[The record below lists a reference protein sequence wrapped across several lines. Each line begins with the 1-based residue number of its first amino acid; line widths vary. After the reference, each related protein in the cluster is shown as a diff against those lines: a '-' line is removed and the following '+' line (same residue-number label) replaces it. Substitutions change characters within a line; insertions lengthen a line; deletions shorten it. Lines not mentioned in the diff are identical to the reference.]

1 MTRRT
6 LAWALVLLALLAGV
20 GLAWHRIQSRQA
32 TLQAQAAPS
41 AQPALELGRLDV
53 VEVRPREL
61 SFGIPISGALQAV
74 HTAMV
79 KARVPGELRDL
90 TVREGDSVRAG
101 QVIAR
106 IEPLEYSER
115 LRQAERQVEAAQAQ
129 ADIARRQYDNNR
141 ALVDQGFISQT
152 ALDTSAANL
161 AAARANVRAAQAGAE
176 VARKAVADTVL
187 KAPIDG
193 QIAQRLAQPGERVA
207 PEARIVE
214 IVDPRELELEAT
226 VSAAD
231 SLALRLGQ
239 HARLTVEGASGP
251 VQATVVRINPSAQ
264 PGSRS
269 VLAYLAVAPQ
279 AGLRQGLFAQGELYT
294 GSERVLALPLAAVR
308 TDKPAPY
315 VQVVVGTGRDRR
327 IAHRPVET
335 GARAVQ
341 DGETWVAVQGLDPGT
356 WVLRAAAGALQPGTH
371 VRLADKTIP

>member
-6 LAWALVLLALLAGV
+6 LAWALVLLALLAGIA
-20 GLAWHRIQSRQA
+20 LAWHRIQTRQA
-32 TLQAQAAPS
+32 LQQERAAPS
-41 AQPALELGRLDV
+41 APTALELGALDV

-61 SFGIPISGALQAV
+61 SFGIPISGTLQAV

-79 KARVPGELRDL
+79 KARVPGELQGL
-90 TVREGDSVRAG
+90 SLREGDSVHAG

-161 AAARANVRAAQAGAE
+161 AAARATVRAAQAGAE

-193 QIAQRLAQPGERVA
+193 QVAQRLAQPGERVA

-214 IVDPRELELEAT
+214 IVDPRQLELEAT

-231 SLALRLGQ
+231 SLALRVGQ
-239 HARLTVEGASGP
+239 QASLRVEGASGP
-251 VQATVVRINPSAQ
+251 VEATVARINPSAQ

-269 VLAYLAVAPQ
+269 VLVYLALAPQ
-279 AGLRQGLFAQGELYT
+279 AGLRQGLFAQGELHT
-294 GSERVLALPLAAVR
+294 GSERTLALPLSSVR

-315 VQVVVGTGRDRR
+315 VQVVAGSGRDRR
-327 IAHRPVET
+327 IAHQPVVT
-335 GARAVQ
+335 GARAVE
-341 DGETWVAVQGLDPGT
+341 DGETWVAVQGLEPGT

>member
-1 MTRRT
+1 MTRRALT
-6 LAWALVLLALLAGV
+6 WTLVLLAVLASV
-20 GLAWHRIQSRQA
+20 ALAWHRVQSRQA
-32 TLQAQAAPS
+32 SQQAQATPTAP
-41 AQPALELGRLDV
+41 PALELGPLDLI
-53 VEVRPREL
+53 ELQPREL
-61 SFGIPISGALQAV
+61 SFGIPISGPLQAV

-79 KARVPGELRDL
+79 KARVSGELQGL
-90 TVREGDSVRAG
+90 TLRAGDSVQAG

-106 IEPLEYSER
+106 IEPLEYAER

-129 ADIARRQYDNNR
+129 MDIAQRQYTNNR

-176 VARKAVADTVL
+176 VARKSVADTVL

-193 QIAQRLAQPGERVA
+193 QIAQRLAQPGERVS

-214 IVDPRELELEAT
+214 IVDPRQLELEAT
-226 VSAAD
+226 VGAAD
-231 SLALRLGQ
+231 SLALRIGQ

-269 VLAYLAVAPQ
+269 VLVYLAVEPQ
-279 AGLRQGLFAQGELYT
+279 AGLRQGLFAQGELAV
-294 GSERVLALPLAAVR
+294 GSEQALALPLSAVR

-315 VQVVVGTGRDRR
+315 VQVMVGSGRERR
-327 IAHRPVET
+327 IAHQPVQT
-335 GARAVQ
+335 GARAVR
-341 DGETWVAVQGLDPGT
+341 DGETWVAVQGIAPGSQ
-356 WVLRAAAGALQPGTH
+356 VLRAAAGALQPGTS